1 MININGQK
9 GAKYIMDL
17 SFFDTGVCSECGRP
31 VSLSDKNYEERGGK
45 YICADCVDTPLEEKD
60 SINQLRPKQIYEMLD
75 KKVYGQNRAKMILS
89 NAGYLHLKRISGEIE
104 GIDKSNVML
113 VGKSGSGKTF
123 LVKTLA
129 NILGVPFISVSATS
143 LTENGYVGA
152 DVESCIRRLVDA
164 AGNRKMAE
172 KGIIFI
178 DEIDKLSA
186 NSSRTASGSVV
197 IGREGVQQ
205 ALLKLIEG
213 DKVSVSEGSRTLIDT
228 SNILFIC
235 AGAFDGIENIIEKRQ
250 SRNNYMGFM
259 GSVGREVSDIKNLTN
274 DDLFEYG
281 MIREF
286 IGRFP
291 NLVVTDDVDEDF
303 LCHVLRL
310 EDSVLEQYRKIF
322 ENEDV
327 EIVVNDELLH
337 YIAYQAVAMK
347 TGCRGLR
354 SVCDQLFEKA
364 LFNIDEIKG
373 KKLLIQGGNG
383 NHEYILLEQQKCKT
397 RARG

>member
-1 MININGQK
+1 
-9 GAKYIMDL
+9 MDL

-31 VSLSDKNYEERGGK
+31 VSLSDKNYDERDGK
-45 YICADCVDTPLEEKD
+45 YICADCMDTPLEEKD

-250 SRNNYMGFM
+250 SRNNSMGFM

-337 YIAYQAVAMK
+337 YIAHQAVAMK

>member
-1 MININGQK
+1 
-9 GAKYIMDL
+9 MDL
-17 SFFDTGVCSECGRP
+17 SIFDTGVCSECGRP
-31 VSLSDKNYEERGGK
+31 ISLSYKNYEEKNGK
-45 YICADCVDTPLEEKD
+45 YICADCMDTPFGEGD

-75 KKVYGQNRAKMILS
+75 KKVYGQNRAKMVLS

-129 NILGVPFISVSATS
+129 NILGVPFVSISATS

-164 AGNRKMAE
+164 AGNRKKAE

-213 DKVSVSEGSRTLIDT
+213 DTVSISEGSRFLIDT

-250 SRNNYMGFM
+250 SRNNSMGFM
-259 GSVGREVSDIKNLTN
+259 GSVEREVSDIKNLTN
-274 DDLFEYG
+274 EDLFEYG
-281 MIREF
+281 MMREF

-303 LCHVLRL
+303 LCHVLCM
-310 EDSVLEQYRKIF
+310 EDSVLEQYRRIF

-327 EIVVNDELLH
+327 KIVVDDELLH
-337 YIAYQAVAMK
+337 CIAHKAVAMK

-354 SVCDQLFEKA
+354 SVCDHLFEKA

-373 KKLLIQGGNG
+373 KKLLIQGGEG
-383 NHEYILLEQQKCKT
+383 SHEYILLEQQECKT